1 MREFNFRGNTNHIN
15 YNLFWE
21 YFIRFMDLENG
32 SGAHHRQK
40 AAADTDTTTN
50 VLFDPGLI

>member
-21 YFIRFMDLENG
+21 YFIRVMDLENG